1 MKLNIF
7 NQAICVGGL
16 LLAMTLSSCEDF
28 LTVYPTT
35 QITQEDFWQDKTDLD
50 NVRAGAYKKMLDLTP
65 KIFYWGEIRSDNV
78 KLKDQSNTELLYL
91 QQAILRPSN
100 NNFSWDDFYTG
111 INYCNQVLQFGNEMT
126 NEPLTDPSFTKADFR
141 AYDAEMKALR
151 ALYYFYL
158 VRAFRDVPYVTNV
171 VTTDAEA
178 KKLKLPVTSGEAI
191 LGDLINQLE
200 EVKDFASINYGSNS
214 ENKGRFTRLSIRA
227 LLADLYLWRGCL
239 LKNYSKKFDAAG
251 HLRAVNID
259 DQIRYG
265 VEGDTIGY
273 VAADSTQIDDTYANN
288 LATQCFNKAAERAT
302 DVIAYMDSVFRRDI
316 QENRMAYN
324 QRELNATN
332 VYPLKQYPFT
342 TGENVGDEVYSS
354 IWVSKNSSESIMEL
368 QFDGDQNKPTV
379 YADYTSYFSSSSLQ
393 AGKLVAS
400 DILTSGLSQAHPDNG
415 FGKYDFRFL
424 QNICYTNDFI
434 SASALPL
441 TKNVITNY
449 LVKKVE
455 DVREAYG
462 TQPNYRL
469 STSMNANWPVYRLA
483 DMMLIKAEAIA
494 RANATGQFT
503 EANRLV
509 NHLFA
514 RNNPAMQPSDTTSTS
529 VQNTLLT
536 KIYKERQR
544 EFLVEGKRWFDI
556 VREAEAGNY
565 YSEPGSLIEQMSSIV
580 TVSNTVKNRVR
591 TIWAFYNPILESEMK
606 VQGVQAGGYLYQ
618 NPVWIRYGEK

>member
-273 VAADSTQIDDTYANN
+273 VAAD
-288 LATQCFNKAAERAT
+288 
-302 DVIAYMDSVFRRDI
+302 
-316 QENRMAYN
+316 
-324 QRELNATN
+324 
-332 VYPLKQYPFT
+332 
-342 TGENVGDEVYSS
+342 
-354 IWVSKNSSESIMEL
+354 
-368 QFDGDQNKPTV
+368 
-379 YADYTSYFSSSSLQ
+379 
-393 AGKLVAS
+393 
-400 DILTSGLSQAHPDNG
+400 
-415 FGKYDFRFL
+415 
-424 QNICYTNDFI
+424 
-434 SASALPL
+434 
-441 TKNVITNY
+441 
-449 LVKKVE
+449 
-455 DVREAYG
+455 
-462 TQPNYRL
+462 
-469 STSMNANWPVYRLA
+469 
-483 DMMLIKAEAIA
+483 
-494 RANATGQFT
+494 
-503 EANRLV
+503 
-509 NHLFA
+509 
-514 RNNPAMQPSDTTSTS
+514 
-529 VQNTLLT
+529 
-536 KIYKERQR
+536 
-544 EFLVEGKRWFDI
+544 
-556 VREAEAGNY
+556 
-565 YSEPGSLIEQMSSIV
+565 
-580 TVSNTVKNRVR
+580 
-591 TIWAFYNPILESEMK
+591 
-606 VQGVQAGGYLYQ
+606 
-618 NPVWIRYGEK
+618 